1 MTDKQVSMD
10 QESEYINIDG
20 YRHINILVRWP
31 LDDKRGVELSVIF
44 AFDSKG
50 DMMSRNYVTL
60 EENIPARFVRGR
72 RQGVLTNYI
81 TVDGSDSWFK
91 GVSIGTYL
99 VRLPVMGP
107 YIKVIVN
114 RGFDRRIT
122 VWGYLVS

>member
-31 LDDKRGVELSVIF
+31 LDDNARRGTIGSIWH
-44 AFDSKG
+44 FDSKG

-60 EENIPARFVRGR
+60 EENIPARFVSGG

-91 GVSIGTYL
+91 
-99 VRLPVMGP
+99 VR
-107 YIKVIVN
+107 
-114 RGFDRRIT
+114 
-122 VWGYLVS
+122 

>member
-1 MTDKQVSMD
+1 MD

-31 LDDKRGVELSVIF
+31 LDDKRGVELTVIF

-50 DMMSRNYVTL
+50 DMMSRNYVTF
-60 EENIPARFVRGR
+60 EENIPARIVRGR

-91 GVSIGTYL
+91 GVSISNYL

-107 YIKVIVN
+107 YIKVIVS
-114 RGFDRRIT
+114 RGYDRRIS